1 VASFDG
7 ADFAPRAGALRPP
20 PRQLGTASDGSVMP
34 VRPPQPFRQSM
45 VGGSDDLAEAARPRG
60 ALDAGNG
67 GGPGRITRPGGGGF
81 IEYEAS
87 PDGWRITDVQL
98 DPSLRGKGNGVALYE
113 QMLEE
118 AAAAGVTRVFS
129 DNIVSQSAEPIY
141 AALRRRGYTVTASP
155 RSAVTRHPNNPR
167 LFLEREDGQPIFTV
181 STQRARSPT
190 PSRQGEPRPQGT
202 ITNDPMGNPPEG
214 LDTTPSVNDP
224 VSVRHA
230 RGRRLGFD
238 MDNRVYGGA
247 ALDPAELD
255 RVRFGNPESHHGR
268 AEYFTS
274 STTDLERNYA
284 RADGPDLTSNIE
296 RRAEQLQWEI
306 EQNPEA
312 FGATADDDLMEVAR
326 RVAREQAAIGNE
338 GVSIPAHLRL
348 RNPVITNGV
357 DPTVARRTVSRQP
370 STRWDYE
377 IQWDDAGDEIISEGG
392 PALDLV
398 EATRM
403 ELDALGFSQTDEVVA
418 RLMDEVS
425 SGDGITADAFERIM
439 RDEPAAYVIDYEG
452 SPGQIIADVYRRMG
466 HDGVVLRNA
475 ERQFANMG
483 MEPDTTHYAV
493 FDQSNVRSPHAA
505 FDPARSNSRDLLAGI
520 AAPVALGGALSQRQ
534 RQ

>member
-1 VASFDG
+1 
-7 ADFAPRAGALRPP
+7 
-20 PRQLGTASDGSVMP
+20 
-34 VRPPQPFRQSM
+34 M
-45 VGGSDDLAEAARPRG
+45 VGGSDDLAEAARPRSPDG
-60 ALDAGNG
+60 GNG
-67 GGPGRITRPGGGGF
+67 GAGRVTRTGGGGF

-98 DPSLRGKGNGVALYE
+98 DPALRGKGNGVALYE